1 MVWTV
6 ALLSDGQRTSEERLR
21 LAKPVGCLQ
30 QSGEVVEACGDV
42 GVVWAVAFFVDGQG
56 APEERARLGRPVG
69 FPQEGGR
76 VGEPSGAARARRDWP
91 HSAYA
96 PTRV

>member
-1 MVWTV
+1 MVGTV

-42 GVVWAVAFFVDGQG
+42 GMVWAVAFFVDREG
-56 APEERARLGRPVG
+56 APEERLCLARSVG
-69 FPQEGGR
+69 FQQQ
-76 VGEPSGAARARRDWP
+76 
-91 HSAYA
+91 
-96 PTRV
+96 